1 MRKTLIITIAICI
14 ALLLASCEGGFVSTG
29 SSTKSQLSGN
39 SGWLEASYNKAN
51 GTTSLYLLEEVESY
65 GGESMEGA
73 VLDVDVTLAVGVGS
87 FTIEL
92 LGEDDAV
99 TLTLEARDGQT
110 VSGQG
115 QCVFDVFGD
124 ARYRV
129 TAVEAENVD
138 YRMDYTFR

>member
-1 MRKTLIITIAICI
+1 MWPKKAYVSLRRAGQFAMLGPGTRGRFEVGINSKDL
-14 ALLLASCEGGFVSTG
+14 EGGERLVAQPARGMCQFTV
-29 SSTKSQLSGN
+29 
-39 SGWLEASYNKAN
+39 WL
-51 GTTSLYLLEEVESY
+51 TTLEE
-65 GGESMEGA
+65 
-73 VLDVDVTLAVGVGS
+73 VTLAVGVGS

-92 LGEDDAV
+92 LGDDDAV

-115 QCVFDVFGD
+115 QCVLDVFGD

-138 YRMDYTFR
+138 YRMDYRFQ

>member
-1 MRKTLIITIAICI
+1 MSVCGARQFAMLGPGTRGRFEVGINSKDL
-14 ALLLASCEGGFVSTG
+14 EGGERLVAQPARGMRQFTV
-29 SSTKSQLSGN
+29 
-39 SGWLEASYNKAN
+39 WL
-51 GTTSLYLLEEVESY
+51 TTLEE
-65 GGESMEGA
+65 
-73 VLDVDVTLAVGVGS
+73 VTLAVGVGS

-92 LGEDDAV
+92 LGDDDAV

-115 QCVFDVFGD
+115 QCVLDVFGD

-138 YRMDYTFR
+138 YRMDYRFQ

>member
-1 MRKTLIITIAICI
+1 MFALVVVAVA
-14 ALLLASCEGGFVSTG
+14 ALLLASCEGGFTSSG
-29 SSTKSQLSGN
+29 SSSTSRFSGD

-51 GTTSLYLLEEVESY
+51 GSVSLALMEEVEST
-65 GGESMEGA
+65 GGGSIEGA
-73 VLDVDVTLAVGVGS
+73 VLEVDVTLAVGAGS

-99 TLTLEARDGQT
+99 TLTLEASDGEA
-110 VSGQG
+110 VSGHG

-129 TAVEAENVD
+129 TAVEAENVE
-138 YRMDYTFR
+138 YRMEYRFQ

>member
-1 MRKTLIITIAICI
+1 MLGPGTRGRFEVGINSKDL
-14 ALLLASCEGGFVSTG
+14 EGGERLVSQPARGMCQFTV
-29 SSTKSQLSGN
+29 
-39 SGWLEASYNKAN
+39 WL
-51 GTTSLYLLEEVESY
+51 TTLEE
-65 GGESMEGA
+65 
-73 VLDVDVTLAVGVGS
+73 VTLAVGVGS

-92 LGEDDAV
+92 LGDDDAV

-115 QCVFDVFGD
+115 QCVLDVFGD

-138 YRMDYTFR
+138 YRMDYRFQ

>member
-1 MRKTLIITIAICI
+1 MSVCGARQFAMLGPGTRGRFEVGINSKDL
-14 ALLLASCEGGFVSTG
+14 EGGERLVAQPPGGMCPFKV
-29 SSTKSQLSGN
+29 
-39 SGWLEASYNKAN
+39 WL
-51 GTTSLYLLEEVESY
+51 TTLEE
-65 GGESMEGA
+65 
-73 VLDVDVTLAVGVGS
+73 VTLAVGVGS

-92 LGEDDAV
+92 LGDDDAV

-115 QCVFDVFGD
+115 QCVLDVFGD

-138 YRMDYTFR
+138 YRMDYRFQ

>member
-1 MRKTLIITIAICI
+1 
-14 ALLLASCEGGFVSTG
+14 V
-29 SSTKSQLSGN
+29 
-39 SGWLEASYNKAN
+39 WL
-51 GTTSLYLLEEVESY
+51 TTLEE
-65 GGESMEGA
+65 
-73 VLDVDVTLAVGVGS
+73 VTLAVGVGS

-92 LGEDDAV
+92 LGDDDAV

-115 QCVFDVFGD
+115 QCVLDVFGD

-138 YRMDYTFR
+138 YRMDYRFQ